1 MAHVRRRR
9 ECLPASKFPVPQ
21 PDKRNVNF
29 GEVIKKKKLQWINPI
44 FIKVYQVKL
53 VISEETEVFVEA
65 AGREMISDRFLC
77 K

>member
-29 GEVIKKKKLQWINPI
+29 GEVIKTTVNGEKIYSPTRLRDGDV
-44 FIKVYQVKL
+44 IKMGDYAFL
-53 VISEETEVFVEA
+53 YEE
-65 AGREMISDRFLC
+65 
-77 K
+77 